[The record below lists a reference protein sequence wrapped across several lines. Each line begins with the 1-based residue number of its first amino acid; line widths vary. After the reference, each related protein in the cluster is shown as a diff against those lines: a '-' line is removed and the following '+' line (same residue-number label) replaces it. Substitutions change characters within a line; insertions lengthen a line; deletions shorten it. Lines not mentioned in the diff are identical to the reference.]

1 MPAFY
6 PPPPPNLPST
16 HRTMTD
22 LFGPGS
28 LDEVRV
34 EHLVPAVL
42 ALNVCAVL
50 KVARHSL
57 PVMQT
62 LRFHYLPQ
70 FFVLN
75 HSTYVTHNSLPKQ
88 LQSQMQGQKDTLH
101 KNRDVMLKYYY
112 QKLGH
117 KTSTCTC
124 NTNSSL
130 THTHTHTH
138 MYAHPCTHMHTQTR
152 AHAHTHARNSWT
164 SLSAYRHISVFTSDL
179 KT

>member
-1 MPAFY
+1 MLQAC
-6 PPPPPNLPST
+6 PPPPILHPTLLST
-16 HRTMTD
+16 HQTLTD

-50 KVARHSL
+50 KVAGHCL
-57 PVMQT
+57 PVVQT

-70 FFVLN
+70 FLVLN
-75 HSTYVTHNSLPKQ
+75 HSTYVTHNGLPKQ

-101 KNRDVMLKYYY
+101 KNREVMLKYYH

-124 NTNSSL
+124 NTNSS
-130 THTHTHTH
+130 HTHTHACPHTH
-138 MYAHPCTHMHTQTR
+138 TRIHKHMHTHTR
-152 AHAHTHARNSWT
+152 AHTRAIAEHHYLHADT
-164 SLSAYRHISVFTSDL
+164 SQSSHLI
-179 KT
+179 

>member
-6 PPPPPNLPST
+6 PPPPNRPST
-16 HRTMTD
+16 HRTRTD

-50 KVARHSL
+50 KVAGHCL

-70 FFVLN
+70 FLVLN

-101 KNRDVMLKYYY
+101 KNREVMLKYYY

-130 THTHTHTH
+130 SHTHTHTRMHTLAHTCIHKHAH
-138 MYAHPCTHMHTQTR
+138 MHTHMH
-152 AHAHTHARNSWT
+152 AIAEHHYLHTDT
-164 SLSAYRHISVFTSDL
+164 SQSSHLI
-179 KT
+179 